1 MALLNPLSA
10 EELNA
15 PETVTVRHLVDAIGP
30 QVLRV
35 LVAPRGLEIPVR
47 STVLHDPV
55 DPLRD
60 EPDAMLLAS
69 GIRSDSE
76 EAASLLTTA
85 CDIGYR
91 VVAIKS
97 RGCDVS
103 ALLEQASRL
112 GIAVLA
118 AADEV
123 PWRHL
128 DSLLLSV
135 LGSHGLTASSHSGA
149 GDELFALSNAIAAVI
164 GGSVAMEDIDRRVI
178 AYSSLPDQRI
188 DEIRER
194 GILNR
199 RVPDMERNLA
209 QYRSV
214 LAASGVVQFPEV
226 IDEFA
231 RWAIAIRA
239 GNQPLGTIWAIIG
252 LEGPGA
258 DAERVLVDGAKLAA
272 LHMLR
277 SRNAG
282 ELELHVR
289 ESALR
294 GALDGS
300 LTANEVSFRLAL
312 PGGSQLVLAGFAAVP
327 LADGSTPLIT
337 HVSSELGR
345 YIAAF
350 RPDAAIA
357 TTARAVYALLP
368 SGGNDAA
375 LRLATGALPAMRTS
389 FGDRIKS
396 AVSFTSANP
405 SELPAMRREVDD
417 ILRVTTRQEGLP
429 AVAALKD
436 VHTRVLLTRLEDEL
450 SREPRL
456 RHPGV
461 DAIVSFDQENRTDYA
476 ASVVAWL
483 DAVGDMGNAAS
494 QLGVHPNTLRY
505 RLRRVGELFDV
516 SLEDADDRLSIW
528 LQLRLA
534 ATPRTLDES
543 TGQRR
548 GPGYAGTPQHPSED

>member
-1 MALLNPLSA
+1 
-10 EELNA
+10 
-15 PETVTVRHLVDAIGP
+15 
-30 QVLRV
+30 
-35 LVAPRGLEIPVR
+35 
-47 STVLHDPV
+47 
-55 DPLRD
+55 
-60 EPDAMLLAS
+60 
-69 GIRSDSE
+69 
-76 EAASLLTTA
+76 
-85 CDIGYR
+85 
-91 VVAIKS
+91 
-97 RGCDVS
+97 
-103 ALLEQASRL
+103 
-112 GIAVLA
+112 
-118 AADEV
+118 
-123 PWRHL
+123 
-128 DSLLLSV
+128 
-135 LGSHGLTASSHSGA
+135 
-149 GDELFALSNAIAAVI
+149 
-164 GGSVAMEDIDRRVI
+164 
-178 AYSSLPDQRI
+178 
-188 DEIRER
+188 
-194 GILNR
+194 
-199 RVPDMERNLA
+199 
-209 QYRSV
+209 
-214 LAASGVVQFPEV
+214 
-226 IDEFA
+226 
-231 RWAIAIRA
+231 
-239 GNQPLGTIWAIIG
+239 
-252 LEGPGA
+252 
-258 DAERVLVDGAKLAA
+258 
-272 LHMLR
+272 
-277 SRNAG
+277 
-282 ELELHVR
+282 
-289 ESALR
+289 
-294 GALDGS
+294 
-300 LTANEVSFRLAL
+300 
-312 PGGSQLVLAGFAAVP
+312 VP

-483 DAVGDMGNAAS
+483 DAVGDMGKAAS